1 MIDTARLLFSL
12 PTVQEPVY
20 SLAELQSM
28 LDGMIKDFTA
38 PQPEPGGF
46 YTGGGASP
54 LGRPSSQQRSAASS
68 RVHPQGFGDAAC
80 FSRTAF
86 SR

>member
-1 MIDTARLLFSL
+1 M
-12 PTVQEPVY
+12 Y

-38 PQPEPGGF
+38 PQPWPSGFF
-46 YTGGGASP
+46 YTGGGGGGGGGASSPSP
-54 LGRPSSQQRSAASS
+54 LGKPSSQEQSTASS
-68 RVHPQGFGDAAC
+68 RLHPYGFGDAPC

-86 SR
+86 SQ